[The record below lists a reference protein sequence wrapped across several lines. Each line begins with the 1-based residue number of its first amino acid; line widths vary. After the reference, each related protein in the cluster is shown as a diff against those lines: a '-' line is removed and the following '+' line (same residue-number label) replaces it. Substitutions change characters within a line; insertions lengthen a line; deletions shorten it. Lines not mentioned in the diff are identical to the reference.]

1 MHGQRQEKPAVT
13 GFCGALPCLH
23 TVIHRPKGTASVKD
37 GEHVV
42 GFAVNELL
50 DPQQVV
56 SDLDLQLVAVLQGR
70 NKAQVFARF
79 RVKDAGIDHG
89 PSGRQ

>member
-1 MHGQRQEKPAVT
+1 MHGQRQEKPAVA
-13 GFCGALPCLH
+13 GFCGALPCLR

-56 SDLDLQLVAVLQGR
+56 LEEYARYKIGTPGYSLSSRSNTTSKSCGVHPLVRGS
-70 NKAQVFARF
+70 F
-79 RVKDAGIDHG
+79 I
-89 PSGRQ
+89 